1 MSEKKLVSVDE
12 YARMHGI
19 SKSKVYTMLKG
30 SLSHCLV
37 KKGGMKFIDI
47 SLCDKP
53 EQEQPTFIEQQQAPE
68 QQTESKEEPAQRKE
82 TVEDKEELE
91 RYRIEIERLQKELE
105 EERRHSREKD
115 SKMLD
120 LMGRVMELTENTQ
133 KLTARV
139 QEQQAMLQ
147 QSSGRTLLISD
158 GTERKGLFGWFKRR
172 K

>member
-12 YARMHGI
+12 YARIHGI
-19 SKSKVYTMLKG
+19 SKTKVYTMLKG

-37 KKGGMKFIDI
+37 KKDGMKFIDI
-47 SLCDKP
+47 SLCDESVK
-53 EQEQPTFIEQQQAPE
+53 ELPTFIEQQQATE
-68 QQTESKEEPAQRKE
+68 QLIESKEEPSQEKE
-82 TVEDKEELE
+82 TVEELE
-91 RYRIEIERLQKELE
+91 RYKTEIERLQKELE

-120 LMGRVMELTENTQ
+120 LMGRVIELTENTQ

-139 QEQQAMLQ
+139 QEQQVMLQ
-147 QSSGRTLLISD
+147 QSSSRTLLISD